1 MLLLF
6 ASCLNCSV
14 HGAFLFCGEK
24 LLQFIVKY
32 KAVSVRFGGDRGTSH
47 LPARRT
53 PGSRLALQK
62 VLENGDIWECCDP
75 GNSPRCGTDS
85 VGVQHWPL
93 GDVSGWALCLFMK
106 IIILI
111 KFIFFFFFGE
121 QIVSSYLEW
130 SLWKVRVEEQ
140 IMFTAILKKE
150 TWLFFVKCIFDW
162 LIFTCDLL
170 TRQMEIIFRWTKC

>member
-111 KFIFFFFFGE
+111 KFIFFFFFWWTNSKLLFRMKFVEGE
-121 QIVSSYLEW
+121 SGRTNHVYCHIEKGNL
-130 SLWKVRVEEQ
+130 
-140 IMFTAILKKE
+140 
-150 TWLFFVKCIFDW
+150 
-162 LIFTCDLL
+162 
-170 TRQMEIIFRWTKC
+170 IIFCKMYFWLAYIYMWSADPADGDNF

>member
-32 KAVSVRFGGDRGTSH
+32 KAVSVRAGGQWHFSPACQENPWVSTSESPGKQRFLGVLWSRE
-47 LPARRT
+47 LP
-53 PGSRLALQK
+53 SLWNRL
-62 VLENGDIWECCDP
+62 C
-75 GNSPRCGTDS
+75 RCS
-85 VGVQHWPL
+85 PL
-93 GDVSGWALCLFMK
+93 GDVSSWALCLFMK
-106 IIILI
+106 VIILI
-111 KFIFFFFFGE
+111 KFIFFFCE

-170 TRQMEIIFRWTKC
+170 TWQMEIFRWTKC

>member
-32 KAVSVRFGGDRGTSH
+32 KAVSVRLGGQWHFR
-47 LPARRT
+47 PACQENP
-53 PGSRLALQK
+53 PGSWVALQK
-62 VLENGDIWECCDP
+62 VLENRDIWECCDP
-75 GNSPRCGTDS
+75 GNSPDRGADS
-85 VGVQHWPL
+85 VRCSPL

-111 KFIFFFFFGE
+111 KFIFFFFF
-121 QIVSSYLEW
+121 VN
-130 SLWKVRVEEQ
+130 K
-140 IMFTAILKKE
+140 
-150 TWLFFVKCIFDW
+150 
-162 LIFTCDLL
+162 
-170 TRQMEIIFRWTKC
+170 